1 MSSNAAQPDKNLGF
15 TLIEMLVVMAIIG
28 ILAMVVYP
36 SYVNTGLK
44 TYRTEAQRELV
55 RIANL
60 QEQYFADQRRF
71 DTDLTK
77 LGLSTSPFYTETNRF
92 QITAVAITTID
103 IDFEL
108 RAQAVNGQQA
118 DAKCAV
124 FTLNYLGEKGAASA
138 DGVNTTDECWN
149 R

>member
-1 MSSNAAQPDKNLGF
+1 MSNNLPKPQGF
-15 TLIEMLVVMAIIG
+15 TLIEVLIVMAIVG

-36 SYVNTGLK
+36 SYISTGLK
-44 TYRTEAQRELV
+44 SYRTEAQRELV

-71 DTDLTK
+71 DTDLTR
-77 LGLSTSPFYTETNRF
+77 LGLADSPFVTESKRF
-92 QITAVAITTID
+92 QISAVAITD
-103 IDFEL
+103 IEVDFEL

-118 DAKCAV
+118 DAECV
-124 FTLNYLGEKGAASA
+124 VLSINYLGEKGALSA
-138 DGVNTTDECWN
+138 EGVNTTDECWS